1 MPAFFTAEFWSLA
14 NPELWVGVGLLIF
27 LGIVVFVAKAPQT
40 IAATLDA
47 RTAKIQFDLDEAARI
62 RAEAEEMLAS
72 IKAQREDAER
82 QATEML
88 KAAEADAAR
97 LAVEAKAKLEEQITR
112 RAALAERKIASAEA
126 EAAADVKAVAADLA
140 AQAAEQ
146 IFAARLATAKT
157 DPQVDDAI
165 KTLAARLQ

>member
-1 MPAFFTAEFWSLA
+1 MPAFFEAEFWNLS
-14 NPELWVGVGLLIF
+14 NPELWVGVGLLLFFGLVIW
-27 LGIVVFVAKAPQT
+27 AKAPAM
-40 IAATLDA
+40 IAGVLDGKS
-47 RTAKIQFDLDEAARI
+47 AKIQSDLDEAARI
-62 RAEAEEMLAS
+62 RAEAEALLTS
-72 IKAQREDAER
+72 LKAQREDAER

-97 LAVEAKAKLEEQITR
+97 LAVEAKAKLEEQIAR

-146 IFAARLATAKT
+146 ILAARLATAKT
-157 DPQVDDAI
+157 DPQVDQAI
-165 KTLAARLQ
+165 AGLAARLQ